1 METTLKGRSNLRL
14 SEKTKRI
21 IVDVICY
28 LFVALFIYTAA
39 SKLIAM
45 DTFRVVLANY
55 PLIGRYHSVV
65 AYLVPLTEIGI
76 STALILPISR
86 KNGLIASMI
95 LMVLF
100 LIYILYMFYIDS
112 DLPCSCGGIIAKLS
126 WKNHVW
132 FNSGLILLAF
142 IGLKIYKK

>member
-1 METTLKGRSNLRL
+1 METTLKEHSSLRP

-21 IVDVICY
+21 IVDVVCY
-28 LFVALFIYTAA
+28 LFIALFIYTAV

-45 DTFRVVLANY
+45 DTFKLILVNY
-55 PLIGRYHSVV
+55 PLIGRYHNAV
-65 AYLVPLTEIGI
+65 AYLVPLVEIGI
-76 STALILPISR
+76 SITLILPITR
-86 KNGLIASMI
+86 KIGLIASMI

-112 DLPCSCGGIIAKLS
+112 SLPCSCGGIIAKLS
-126 WKNHVW
+126 WKNHSW